1 MLNTLSL
8 SLSSCSTRFTFGIE
22 SKRQSWL
29 AYPWRKVG
37 TYASSRNA
45 IAIYTP
51 REMLSPIFYFPQSP
65 SIPCQQ
71 PPMPRISA
79 IHSMRIKLSSVEG
92 PPCASQPPK
101 RAGTNLVVWNA
112 SFSSSHGKEYKTA
125 PLLPFR
131 DTLLKNFKPAAPE
144 TAHQPP
150 LYIPPLSPVTDS
162 ARLHIFSRMKFPSI
176 GLTVVIEAPNF

>member
-1 MLNTLSL
+1 
-8 SLSSCSTRFTFGIE
+8 
-22 SKRQSWL
+22 
-29 AYPWRKVG
+29 
-37 TYASSRNA
+37 
-45 IAIYTP
+45 
-51 REMLSPIFYFPQSP
+51 MLSPIFYFPQSP

-92 PPCASQPPK
+92 PCASSQPPK

-112 SFSSSHGKEYKTA
+112 SFSSNHGKEYKTA

-144 TAHQPP
+144 TACPP
-150 LYIPPLSPVTDS
+150 HSALHSSFVPRYRFRTVGHFFENEISIDRANRSYRGAKLLITDNISMERERELASPTNGPQTGSLLPAPLPRDASPLETCRFEIS
-162 ARLHIFSRMKFPSI
+162 GGSL
-176 GLTVVIEAPNF
+176 L

>member
-1 MLNTLSL
+1 
-8 SLSSCSTRFTFGIE
+8 
-22 SKRQSWL
+22 
-29 AYPWRKVG
+29 
-37 TYASSRNA
+37 
-45 IAIYTP
+45 
-51 REMLSPIFYFPQSP
+51 MLSPIFYFPQSP

-92 PPCASQPPK
+92 PCASSQPPK

-112 SFSSSHGKEYKTA
+112 SFSSNHGKEYKTA

-144 TAHQPP
+144 TARHPAP

-162 ARLHIFSRMKFPSI
+162 ARLDIFSRMKFPSI
-176 GLTVVIEAPNF
+176 ELTVVTEAPNF